1 MPRSPE
7 TGATGPAVEPSAAD
21 PARRRWI
28 GRAAVF
34 GGLVAVV
41 PLAALADEDKSTDVL
56 AVEDLMREH
65 GVLRRAL
72 LVYAQAAGQLR
83 RGQTI
88 PVDALHRAAE
98 LFRRFGEDYHER
110 SLEEQ
115 HVFPAVIAAGGKP
128 ATICRT
134 LAAQH
139 RRGRQITDYLL
150 ASSTGA
156 GIGRSSMTPL
166 ADVLDAMVR
175 MYQHHTAIEDT
186 VVFPAWKRT
195 LTPSR
200 YSKLSEQFES
210 LEKRMFGHDGFQ
222 DAVERIGTIEQAF
235 GLADLAAL
243 TAPPPADHAA
253 R

>member
-1 MPRSPE
+1 M
-7 TGATGPAVEPSAAD
+7 GARTQRDPAD
-21 PARRRWI
+21 PGRRRSI
-28 GRAAVF
+28 VGAGTALL
-34 GGLVAVV
+34 GGLLVTLPQAI
-41 PLAALADEDKSTDVL
+41 LADEQRSTDVL

-72 LVYAQAAGQLR
+72 LVYAEAAARLARQQA
-83 RGQTI
+83 I
-88 PVDALHRAAE
+88 PADALHRAAG

-110 SLEEQ
+110 ALEER
-115 HVFPAVIAAGGKP
+115 HVFPALIAAGGRP

-150 ASSTGA
+150 ATSA
-156 GIGRSSMTPL
+156 GKEIGRGARAPL
-166 ADVLDAMVR
+166 AGVLVSLVR

-186 VVFPAWKRT
+186 VVFPAWKKT
-195 LTPSR
+195 LTAAR
-200 YSKLSEQFES
+200 YSALSERFES
-210 LEKRMFGHDGFQ
+210 LERRMFGRDGFEE
-222 DAVERIGTIEQAF
+222 AVGQIGDVEQAF

-243 TAPPPADHAA
+243 TASPPPASPP

>member
-1 MPRSPE
+1 MRPPARPAQSIDPM
-7 TGATGPAVEPSAAD
+7 TGDVAD
-21 PARRRWI
+21 PGRRRWL
-28 GRAAVF
+28 GRAAF
-34 GGLVAVV
+34 GSLAAAV
-41 PLAALADEDKSTDVL
+41 PLAVLADEEKSTDVL

-72 LVYAQAAGQLR
+72 LVYAQAAGQLK
-83 RGQTI
+83 RGQAI
-88 PVDALHRAAE
+88 PADALHRAAE

-110 SLEEQ
+110 SLEER
-115 HVFPAVIAAGGKP
+115 HVFPAVVAAGGEP

-150 ASSTGA
+150 ATSAGA
-156 GIGRSSMTPL
+156 GVGRSRMAAL
-166 ADVLDAMVR
+166 AGVLDGMVR

-186 VVFPAWKRT
+186 LVFPAWKRT
-195 LTPSR
+195 LTPAR
-200 YSKLSEQFES
+200 YSELSEQFEA
-210 LEKRMFGHDGFQ
+210 LERRMFGHDGFE
-222 DAVERIGTIEQAF
+222 DAVQRIGTVEQAF

-243 TAPPPADHAA
+243 TAPSPPALPA

>member
-1 MPRSPE
+1 MRPPAKPAQSIDRM
-7 TGATGPAVEPSAAD
+7 TGDVAD
-21 PARRRWI
+21 PGRRRWL
-28 GRAAVF
+28 GRAAF
-34 GGLVAVV
+34 GSLAAV
-41 PLAALADEDKSTDVL
+41 PLAVLADEEKSTDVL

-72 LVYAQAAGQLR
+72 LVYAQAAGQLK
-83 RGQTI
+83 RGQAI
-88 PVDALHRAAE
+88 PADALHRAAE

-110 SLEEQ
+110 SLEER
-115 HVFPAVIAAGGKP
+115 HVFPAVVAAGGEP

-150 ASSTGA
+150 ATSAGA
-156 GIGRSSMTPL
+156 GVGRSRMAAL
-166 ADVLDAMVR
+166 AGVLDGMVR

-186 VVFPAWKRT
+186 LVFPAWKRT
-195 LTPSR
+195 LTPAR
-200 YSKLSEQFES
+200 YSELSEQFEA
-210 LEKRMFGHDGFQ
+210 LEKRMFGHDGFE
-222 DAVERIGTIEQAF
+222 DAVQRIGTVEQAF

-243 TAPPPADHAA
+243 TAPSPPVLPA

>member
-1 MPRSPE
+1 VRLPSH
-7 TGATGPAVEPSAAD
+7 PARPGSAGDAAD
-21 PARRRWI
+21 PGRRRWI
-28 GRAAVF
+28 GRAAL
-34 GGLVAVV
+34 GSLAAAM
-41 PLAALADEDKSTDVL
+41 PLAVLADEEKSTKVL

-72 LVYAQAAGQLR
+72 LVYAQAAGQLG
-83 RGQTI
+83 RGQAI
-88 PVDALHRAAE
+88 PAQALHRAAE

-110 SLEEQ
+110 ALEEP
-115 HVFPAVIAAGGKP
+115 HVFPAVIAAGGNP

-134 LAAQH
+134 LATQH

-150 ASSTGA
+150 AASA
-156 GIGRSSMTPL
+156 GTAIGRSRMDAL
-166 ADVLDAMVR
+166 AGVLEGMVR

-195 LTPSR
+195 LTPAR
-200 YSKLSEQFES
+200 YDALSERFEA
-210 LEKRMFGHDGFQ
+210 LEKRMFGHDGFE
-222 DAVERIGTIEQAF
+222 DAVGRIAAVEQAF

-243 TAPPPADHAA
+243 TAPPPPAPPA

>member
-72 LVYAQAAGQLR
+72 LVYAQAAEQLR
-83 RGQTI
+83 HAQAI
-88 PVDALHRAAE
+88 PADALHHTAE

-115 HVFPAVIAAGGKP
+115 HVFPAVIAAGGQP

-150 ASSTGA
+150 AVSA
-156 GIGRSSMTPL
+156 GTDVGRSRMAAL
-166 ADVLDAMVR
+166 AGVLDGLVR

-195 LTPSR
+195 LTPAR
-200 YSKLSEQFES
+200 YSALSEQFEA
-210 LEKRMFGHDGFQ
+210 LEKRMFGHDGFE
-222 DAVERIGTIEQAF
+222 DAVQRIGAIEQAF

-243 TAPPPADHAA
+243 TAPAPPPAPA